1 MPKNCCVRVGFFAEL
16 CLLALLPL
24 MAAEARA
31 DDACGPICW
40 LDAQD
45 RTIDETKRAVEI
57 SRYVTNGDTLPHDE
71 RYADTSIAP
80 TDLRVQIA
88 AAPSAAISF
97 AVLESRTPS
106 GVLRSSLRVPLA
118 RPSADL
124 PFRSPFVRLVGDA
137 TDLQAHGAE
146 SRALLVALRDRVVA
160 RYGEGP
166 NAVERTVRVGAPG
179 EESGPASAR
188 QARLVVHILR
198 RAAGANPVIGRDET
212 SALQLMREQVK
223 AANQIWLQ

>member
-1 MPKNCCVRVGFFAEL
+1 M
-16 CLLALLPL
+16 
-24 MAAEARA
+24 
-31 DDACGPICW
+31 
-40 LDAQD
+40 
-45 RTIDETKRAVEI
+45 
-57 SRYVTNGDTLPHDE
+57 
-71 RYADTSIAP
+71 
-80 TDLRVQIA
+80 
-88 AAPSAAISF
+88 
-97 AVLESRTPS
+97 
-106 GVLRSSLRVPLA
+106 LRSSLRVPLA

-198 RAAGANPVIGRDET
+198 RAPGASPVIGRDEA

-223 AANQIWLQ
+223 AANQIWLQCDFTFGSPDEVSMELVDPPPPTLLAVGNDDGLPARGDGAIRFLI